1 MESRFTYH
9 KRDGV
14 TRTLVHD
21 DAVPHQFRVF
31 TEVEMDSVL
40 KSIEMEKDLP
50 VINPKSPN
58 KLVARVPMT
67 IYEQS
72 IHEQWDEA
80 KWKQW
85 LNDPDN
91 KAFRIWPGRV

>member
-1 MESRFTYH
+1 MERRFNYH
-9 KRDGV
+9 NRDGV
-14 TRTLVHD
+14 KRTLIHD
-21 DAVPHQFRVF
+21 DANRHQIRIH
-31 TEVEMDSVL
+31 TQVEMDSVL
-40 KSIEMEKDLP
+40 ASIEMEKNLP
-50 VINPKSPN
+50 VTNPRSPN

-67 IYEQS
+67 IYEQAH
-72 IHEQWDEA
+72 HEGWDEA